1 VLDRSGA
8 IVAFGITMPSM
19 SRAFQ
24 KNKGRLWPFGF
35 LHVLRAL
42 KHNTRADL
50 YLTAVRPDLQ
60 NKGVNAILMHEV
72 DKVFV
77 KNHIEK
83 VETNRELETN

>member
-1 VLDRSGA
+1 
-8 IVAFGITMPSM
+8 M

-24 KNKGRLWPFGF
+24 KNKGHLLPFGF

-50 YLTAVRPDLQ
+50 YLTAVRPDMQ

-83 VETNRELETN
+83 VETNRELETNSKVQAQWKFFDKRSA